1 MLQRLIKFVTQM
13 ANDHDQII
21 QHIAYY
27 KSPVG
32 ITRIIAEDGFI
43 TSISIRDEEHEI
55 LPTDDP
61 ALQKTIKQLDE
72 YFAGERK
79 EFDLPIKQPGSA
91 FQQEVWQQLLKI
103 PYGKTI
109 SYGHQSK
116 LMNNPLGIRAIAAA
130 NGKNHL
136 WIVVPCHRVIGSDG
150 SLTGYAGGL
159 WRKKWLLEHEASVM
173 GVGQTTLF

>member
-1 MLQRLIKFVTQM
+1 MENT
-13 ANDHDQII
+13 DQFAK
-21 QHIAYY
+21 IAYY
-27 KSPVG
+27 RSPIG

-43 TSISIRDEEHEI
+43 TSVSARDEEHEV
-55 LPTDDP
+55 LPVDDLLLNE
-61 ALQKTIKQLDE
+61 AIKQLNE

-79 EFDLPIKQPGSA
+79 EFDLPIKQKGSD
-91 FQQEVWQQLLKI
+91 FQQEVWQQLCTI
-103 PYGKTI
+103 PYGRTI
-109 SYGHQSK
+109 TYGQQSRI
-116 LMNNPLGIRAIAAA
+116 LNNPLGIRAIAAT

-159 WRKKWLLEHEASVM
+159 WRKKWLLEHEARIA